1 MLNLVDSM
9 QLLDELPMI
18 WTASILLYASLSRSV
33 AYPARFSIA
42 LTAATVG
49 ITVFY
54 LYVAN
59 PEILFISFGVLLV
72 AVLIVNLLKKT
83 SKSSDNEVVSKMKWV
98 GIPML
103 VFGFVCW
110 MVDRHFCDTLQAW
123 REAIG
128 QPWATLLELHGWW

>member
-1 MLNLVDSM
+1 M

-33 AYPARFSIA
+33 AHPTWFSTG
-42 LTAATVG
+42 LTVATAG

-72 AVLIVNLLKKT
+72 AVLIVNLLKET
-83 SKSSDNEVVSKMKWV
+83 SKGPDVEIVSQLKWI
-98 GIPML
+98 GIPL
-103 VFGFVCW
+103 LIFGFACW
-110 MVDRHFCDTLQAW
+110 MIDRHLCDTLHAW
-123 REAIG
+123 REAVG
-128 QPWATLLELHGWW
+128 QPFATLLELHGWW

>member
-1 MLNLVDSM
+1 
-9 QLLDELPMI
+9 MI

-33 AYPARFSIA
+33 AHPAGFSIG
-42 LTAATVG
+42 LTVATVG

-54 LYVAN
+54 LYIAN
-59 PEILFISFGVLLV
+59 PEILFVSFGILLV
-72 AVLIVNLLKKT
+72 AVLIVNLLKIP
-83 SKSSDNEVVSKMKWV
+83 SKSSDNEIVSKMTRIGV
-98 GIPML
+98 PML

-110 MVDRHFCDTLQAW
+110 MVDRHFCDTLRAW

>member
-1 MLNLVDSM
+1 M

-33 AYPARFSIA
+33 AYPARFSVG
-42 LTAATVG
+42 LLVTMVG

-59 PEILFISFGVLLV
+59 PEILFTSFGVLLV
-72 AVLIVNLLKKT
+72 AVLIVNLLKNT
-83 SKSSDNEVVSKMKWV
+83 SKRSDNAIVSEMKWI

-103 VFGFVCW
+103 VLGFACW
-110 MVDRHFCDTLQAW
+110 MVDRHYCDTLQAW